1 MKTFIAELEQVYKKD
16 SSGLVA
22 EYLNDKGGVWHFHP
36 EYEILLNLKNN
47 GTRIIGNNV
56 ELFDEYDMVLIAGN
70 VPHCWNYYKTG
81 ESLPENHSIVVH
93 FPLNF
98 FGNEFLNQH
107 EMVKVR
113 ELFAEAEKGVAFS
126 VQDAK
131 TAEKILISM
140 VSHSGIDK
148 ILDFFHLLKLMCNS
162 THRRQLSTENYKIG
176 FERPANKIIAKV
188 LSFIR
193 ENYNKHLTLKDVSN
207 VADMKPFSFSKY
219 FKKYTGTGFIEY
231 LNQVRANRACYL
243 LRETDT
249 AIHDIVKDCGF
260 FSVSNFNKQFKKIM
274 GISPRSYRAQF
285 RNI

>member
-1 MKTFIAELEQVYKKD
+1 
-16 SSGLVA
+16 
-22 EYLNDKGGVWHFHP
+22 
-36 EYEILLNLKNN
+36 
-47 GTRIIGNNV
+47 
-56 ELFDEYDMVLIAGN
+56 
-70 VPHCWNYYKTG
+70 
-81 ESLPENHSIVVH
+81 
-93 FPLNF
+93 
-98 FGNEFLNQH
+98 
-107 EMVKVR
+107 MVKVR

-249 AIHDIVKDCGF
+249 AIHDIAKDCGF

>member
-107 EMVKVR
+107 EMV
-113 ELFAEAEKGVAFS
+113 
-126 VQDAK
+126 
-131 TAEKILISM
+131 
-140 VSHSGIDK
+140 
-148 ILDFFHLLKLMCNS
+148 
-162 THRRQLSTENYKIG
+162 
-176 FERPANKIIAKV
+176 
-188 LSFIR
+188 
-193 ENYNKHLTLKDVSN
+193 
-207 VADMKPFSFSKY
+207 
-219 FKKYTGTGFIEY
+219 
-231 LNQVRANRACYL
+231 
-243 LRETDT
+243 
-249 AIHDIVKDCGF
+249 
-260 FSVSNFNKQFKKIM
+260 
-274 GISPRSYRAQF
+274 
-285 RNI
+285 